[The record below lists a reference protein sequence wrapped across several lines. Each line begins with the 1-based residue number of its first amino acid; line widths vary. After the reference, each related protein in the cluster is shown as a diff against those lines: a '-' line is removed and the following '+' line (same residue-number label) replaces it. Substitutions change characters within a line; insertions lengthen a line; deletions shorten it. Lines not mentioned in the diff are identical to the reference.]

1 MSSPNPSVPAVW
13 EAILSTFERA
23 EEWLVRWAT
32 EGQIL
37 PAQRDHLVTLL
48 RERLEKAKTLATQN
62 VEPPSIPGMLPL
74 QADEAPPVR
83 AYRLW
88 RFLNSEIAQHKAA
101 GRLTLSQAHALEEEC
116 RERMTSL
123 KRRLSQDGVTIVIA
137 PPNLGATALPSASP
151 ASAVDVLSEW
161 SQPSASTEPSD
172 LPSRSSLRTSS
183 ADSPSA
189 SNVEGAPSAP
199 RRSVLEMLL
208 DPRSIQ
214 WLMGLGGA
222 LMVVGLVILLWL
234 NNFFTPPVM
243 AAAMG
248 VTNVAVLFAGW
259 GLIQKTRYQLVGRGL
274 TLWACLVMP
283 LNMWYYHAH
292 DLVTIDGHLW
302 VAAVVI
308 SALYAASAW
317 VLKDE
322 MFVYVFNAGVAMMG
336 LLILADM
343 PPSPQKFW
351 EIASPATLL
360 VLLGLA
366 GIHTERAFGENDG
379 PFGRKRFGLAF
390 FASGHV
396 LMAAGLLLVFGAQLS
411 GDWLYDI
418 WFKPV
423 FDSYQVG
430 PSPICGPL
438 RWLSLVL
445 VLAATY
451 AYVYSD
457 IVVRKHGA
465 YFHFAAFTLL
475 WAEVLIVQLLRLE
488 LGLDAIIAILAGTSL
503 AVNLAQATVTR
514 DQKLTRA
521 FPVFGLLLSLLPV
534 LMGVYEYFRYL
545 GFRAVWVGADPRW
558 SYVGAMALTAV
569 ASRVGAY
576 IYRNERKWL
585 PAAYHFATAAA
596 AMVGA
601 VAALAAFGL
610 ETWQE
615 HAPIMMLI
623 PIAYLVA
630 AKLYGDRGPS
640 EALTW
645 VAHTAT
651 VVMLI
656 SSLSSAFAGFTR
668 IVEGQTLNLALA
680 AFFAEAAVFYGLAT
694 AFQRQPRCVHFATV
708 MACGSLWQLMT
719 YFGFSADAYLLT
731 FAGIGLLLLIT
742 YRFSVLEQTAAAPL
756 SEAAFKAAN
765 SLLSVAFVSAV
776 FRGLGRLASDALR
789 SSNAVNWGFVGF
801 SVTMLVIAMLA
812 VAIVKVASW
821 RRWYVVQVVAQ
832 GALTLLALHKLIDL
846 SPWQQVELFS
856 VIVGLLLLAVGHLGW
871 YREQDRESDLV
882 SMSLFF
888 GSLLATVPLA
898 IATLVDRWD
907 HHFLIANEAGF
918 LFVSILLL
926 GSGLVFQLKST
937 TLVGSLSTALY
948 FITLAM
954 FIPFGRL
961 NTVATLITV
970 GGGVIFGTGLIL
982 AFFRDRLLAL
992 PARIKNRE
1000 GIFKVLNWR

>member
-1 MSSPNPSVPAVW
+1 MSSDPSAMPAAW
-13 EAILSTFERA
+13 ESVISTFERA
-23 EEWLVRWAT
+23 DEWFSRWAT

-37 PAQRDHLVTLL
+37 PAQRDTIAPLL
-48 RERLEKAKTLATQN
+48 RERLENAKKLAEQN
-62 VEPPSIPGMLPL
+62 VEPPSIPGILPL
-74 QADEAPPVR
+74 QADEQPAVR
-83 AYRLW
+83 AFRLW
-88 RFLNSEIAQHKAA
+88 RFLAAEIAQHKTS

-123 KRRLSQDGVTIVIA
+123 KRRLSQDGVTLVIEK
-137 PPNLGATALPSASP
+137 SKP
-151 ASAVDVLSEW
+151 ASAAQQPAGSVQQRAPDSEVRKVIDSWSQTENQKSAAQSAEPLPTLELSE
-161 SQPSASTEPSD
+161 PT
-172 LPSRSSLRTSS
+172 
-183 ADSPSA
+183 
-189 SNVEGAPSAP
+189 P
-199 RRSVLEMLL
+199 RRNIMEMLL

-222 LMVVGLVILLWL
+222 LMVVGIVILLWV
-234 NNFFTPPVM
+234 NKFFTPPVL
-243 AAAMG
+243 AMVMG
-248 VTNVAVLFAGW
+248 GANIAVMLAGW
-259 GLIQKTRYQLVGRGL
+259 GFIQKTRYQLVGRGL
-274 TLWACLVMP
+274 TLLSCLVMP
-283 LNMWYYHAH
+283 LNLWYYHAQ
-292 DLVTIDGHLW
+292 DLVSIDQHLW
-302 VAAVVI
+302 VAAVVM
-308 SALYAASAW
+308 SALYGASAW
-317 VLKDE
+317 ILKDE
-322 MFVYVFNAGVAMMG
+322 MFVYVFNAGVALTG

-366 GIHTERAFGENDG
+366 AIHTERAFGDNDG
-379 PFGRKRFGLAF
+379 PFSRKRFGLAF

-396 LMAAGLLLVFGAQLS
+396 LLAAGLLMLFGAQIS
-411 GDWLYDI
+411 GDWLYEA

-423 FDSYQVG
+423 FDSFQTG

-438 RWLSLVL
+438 RWLALVL

-451 AYVYSD
+451 AYIYSD

-475 WAEVLIVQLLRLE
+475 WAEVLVVQLLHLK
-488 LGLDAIIAILAGTSL
+488 LGVDAIITVLAGTSL

-534 LMGVYEYFRYL
+534 VLGLSEYFHYL
-545 GFRAVWVGADPRW
+545 GFRAVWVGASPRW

-569 ASRVGAY
+569 ASRLGAY
-576 IYRNERKWL
+576 LYRNNEKWL
-585 PAAYHFATAAA
+585 PTAYHFATAAA
-596 AMVGA
+596 SMVGA
-601 VAALAAFGL
+601 VAALAAMGL

-640 EALTW
+640 EPLTW

-656 SSLSSAFAGFTR
+656 SSMSSAFAGFTK

-694 AFQRQPRCVHFATV
+694 AFRRQAWCVHLATV

-731 FAGIGLLLLIT
+731 FAGIGLLLLIA
-742 YRFSVLEQTAAAPL
+742 YRFSVFEQTVAAPL
-756 SEAAFKAAN
+756 ADASFKAAN
-765 SLLSVAFVSAV
+765 SLLSVAFVSSV
-776 FRGLGRLASDALR
+776 FRGLGRLMSDAMTATDKVHW
-789 SSNAVNWGFVGF
+789 SFVGF

-812 VAIVKVASW
+812 VAIVKVAAW

-856 VIVGLLLLAVGHLGW
+856 VIVGLLLLAVGHFGW

-888 GSLLATVPLA
+888 GSLLAAVPLA
-898 IATLVDRWD
+898 IATWIDRG
-907 HHFLIANEAGF
+907 HGKFLIANEAGF

-926 GSGLVFQLKST
+926 GTGLVFRLKST
-937 TLVGSLSTALY
+937 TVVGSFSTALY
-948 FITLAM
+948 FLTLLM
-954 FIPFGRL
+954 FVPWGSL

-970 GGGVIFGTGLIL
+970 GGGTIFGAGLAL
-982 AFFRDRLLAL
+982 AFFRDRLLTL
-992 PARIKNRE
+992 PERIKKRE
-1000 GIFKVLNWR
+1000 GIFKVMNWR

>member
-1 MSSPNPSVPAVW
+1 MSEPNPSRSAEW
-13 EAILSTFERA
+13 EAILSTFERV
-23 EEWLVRWAT
+23 EEWWTRWAT

-37 PAQRDHLVTLL
+37 PVQRDTLVQLL
-48 RERLEKAKTLATQN
+48 RERVEQAKSLSGQGGD
-62 VEPPSIPGMLPL
+62 PPRIPGMLPL
-74 QADEAPPVR
+74 QADEVPPVR

-88 RFLNSEIAQHKAA
+88 RFLDAEVSQHKTA
-101 GRLTLSQAHALEEEC
+101 GRLTLAQAHALEEEC

-123 KRRLSQDGVTIVIA
+123 KRRLSQDGITLVMS
-137 PPNLGATALPSASP
+137 PPNLASAARKPETDSGARKFLDELSQLGSGAAAQASSASDGK
-151 ASAVDVLSEW
+151 V
-161 SQPSASTEPSD
+161 TEPV
-172 LPSRSSLRTSS
+172 S
-183 ADSPSA
+183 ALDVAEPK
-189 SNVEGAPSAP
+189 P
-199 RRSVLEMLL
+199 RRNILEMLL

-214 WLMGLGGA
+214 WLMALGGA
-222 LMVVGLVILLWL
+222 LMVVGIVILLWI
-234 NNFFTPPVM
+234 NNYFTPPVM
-243 AAAMG
+243 AAVMG
-248 VTNVAVLFAGW
+248 ATNVGVLIAGW
-259 GLIQKTRYQLVGRGL
+259 GVLRKTRYQLVGKGL
-274 TLWACLVMP
+274 TLLACLVMP
-283 LNMWYYHAH
+283 LNLWYYHTQG
-292 DLVTIDGHLW
+292 LLTLDGHLW

-308 SALYAASAW
+308 SALYATSAW

-322 MFVYVFNAGVAMMG
+322 MFVYVFSAGVAMTG
-336 LLILADM
+336 LLILADL
-343 PPSPQKFW
+343 QKFV
-351 EIASPATLL
+351 EIAAPATLL
-360 VLLGLA
+360 VVLGLA
-366 GIHTERAFGENDG
+366 GIHSERAFGENEG
-379 PFGRKRFGLAF
+379 PFSRKRFGLAF

-396 LMAAGLLLVFGAQLS
+396 LLASGLLMVLGAQLS
-411 GDWLYDI
+411 GDWFEA

-423 FDSYQVG
+423 YESFQAVQ
-430 PSPICGPL
+430 SPICGPL
-438 RWLSLVL
+438 RWLGLVL
-445 VLAATY
+445 VLAGTY
-451 AYVYSD
+451 AYIYSD
-457 IVVRKHGA
+457 IVVRRHGA
-465 YFHFAAFTLL
+465 YIHVAAALL
-475 WAEVLIVQLLRLE
+475 MWAEVLVVQLLNLD
-488 LGLDAIIAILAGTSL
+488 LGLDEIISVLAVTSL
-503 AVNLAQATVTR
+503 VVNLAQATVTR

-534 LMGVYEYFRYL
+534 LMGIHEYFQFL
-545 GFRAVWVGADPRW
+545 GFRAVWDKEPPRW

-576 IYRNERKWL
+576 LYRNSGKWL
-585 PAAYHFATAAA
+585 PTAYHFATAAA
-596 AMVGA
+596 TMVGA
-601 VAALAAFGL
+601 VALLAALKL

-640 EALTW
+640 EPLTW

-656 SSLSSAFAGFTR
+656 SSMSSAFAGFTR

-694 AFQRQPRCVHFATV
+694 VFQRQPKCVHWATV

-731 FAGIGLLLLIT
+731 FAGIGLVLLIA

-756 SEAAFKAAN
+756 AEAAFKAAN
-765 SLLSVAFVSAV
+765 SLLSLAFVSAA
-776 FRGLGRLASDALR
+776 FRGLGRLASDAFS

-812 VAIVKVASW
+812 VVIVKVASW

-856 VIVGLLLLAVGHLGW
+856 VIVGLLLLIVGHIGW
-871 YREQDRESDLV
+871 YREQDRENDLV
-882 SMSLFF
+882 STSLLF
-888 GSLLATVPLA
+888 GSLLAVVPLA
-898 IATLVDRWD
+898 IATLIDRWHD
-907 HHFLIANEAGF
+907 HFLIANEAGF
-918 LFVSILLL
+918 LFVALLLL

-937 TLVGSLSTALY
+937 TLVGSLGTVVY
-948 FITLAM
+948 FVSLAM
-954 FIPFGRL
+954 FIKFGRL

-970 GGGVIFGTGLIL
+970 GGGTIFGVGLVL

-992 PARIKNRE
+992 PERIKNRE

>member
-1 MSSPNPSVPAVW
+1 MSEQAIPVAW
-13 EAILSTFERA
+13 EIILSTFERV
-23 EEWLVRWAT
+23 EEWWTRWAT

-37 PAQRDHLVTLL
+37 PAQRDELVRLL
-48 RERLEKAKTLATQN
+48 HERIEHTKTLASQGI
-62 VEPPSIPGMLPL
+62 EPPSIPGMLPL
-74 QADEAPPVR
+74 QLEEVPPMR
-83 AYRLW
+83 AFRLW
-88 RFLNSEIAQHKAA
+88 RFLDSEVSQHKTA
-101 GRLTLSQAHALEEEC
+101 GRLTLAQAHALEGEC

-123 KRRLSQDGVTIVIA
+123 KRRLSQDGVTLVMN
-137 PPNLGATALPSASP
+137 PPNL
-151 ASAVDVLSEW
+151 ASAARKPEADSGARKFLDKLAELGAGAAAQESNPSDNKVAKPMTPVDVAE
-161 SQPSASTEPSD
+161 STQ
-172 LPSRSSLRTSS
+172 
-183 ADSPSA
+183 
-189 SNVEGAPSAP
+189 
-199 RRSVLEMLL
+199 RRSILEMLL

-214 WLMGLGGA
+214 WLMALGGA
-222 LMVVGLVILLWL
+222 LMVVGVVILLWV
-234 NNFFTPPVM
+234 NNYFTPPVM
-243 AAAMG
+243 AMVMG
-248 VTNVAVLFAGW
+248 ATNIAVLIVGW
-259 GLIQKTRYQLVGRGL
+259 AVIIKTRYQLVGKGL
-274 TLWACLVMP
+274 TLLACLVMP
-283 LNMWYYHAH
+283 LNLWYYHTQS
-292 DLVTIDGHLW
+292 LLTLDGHLW

-317 VLKDE
+317 TLKDE
-322 MFVYVFNAGVAMMG
+322 MFVYVFSAGVAMTG

-343 PPSPQKFW
+343 DKFV
-351 EIASPATLL
+351 EIAAPATLL
-360 VLLGLA
+360 VALGLA
-366 GIHTERAFGENDG
+366 GIHSERAFGENDG
-379 PFGRKRFGLAF
+379 PFSRKRFGLAF

-396 LMAAGLLLVFGAQLS
+396 LLGSGLLMLFGAQLA
-411 GDWLYDI
+411 GDWLYDA
-418 WFKPV
+418 WFKSV
-423 FDSYQVG
+423 YLSFQAV
-430 PSPICGPL
+430 PSPICGEL

-445 VLAATY
+445 VLAGTY
-451 AYVYSD
+451 AYIYSD

-465 YFHFAAFTLL
+465 YIHFAAALLL
-475 WAEVLIVQLLRLE
+475 WAEVLVVQLLHLK
-488 LGLDAIIAILAGTSL
+488 LGIDAIITVLAVTSL
-503 AVNLAQATVTR
+503 AVNLAQATITR

-521 FPVFGLLLSLLPV
+521 FPVFGLFLSLLPV
-534 LMGVYEYFRYL
+534 LMGVYEYFQFL
-545 GFRAVWVGADPRW
+545 GFRAVWVKEPPRW
-558 SYVGAMALTAV
+558 SYVGAMVLTAV

-576 IYRNERKWL
+576 LYRNSAKWL
-585 PAAYHFATAAA
+585 PTAYHFATAAA
-596 AMVGA
+596 TMVGA

-640 EALTW
+640 EPLTW

-656 SSLSSAFAGFTR
+656 SSMSSAFAGFTR

-694 AFQRQPRCVHFATV
+694 VFQRQPKCVHWSTI

-731 FAGIGLLLLIT
+731 FAGIGLLLLIA

-756 SEAAFKAAN
+756 AEAAFKAAN
-765 SLLSVAFVSAV
+765 SLLSLAFVSSV
-776 FRGLGRLASDALR
+776 FRGLGRLASDAFS
-789 SSNAVNWGFVGF
+789 SSNIVNWGFVSF

-812 VAIVKVASW
+812 VALVKVASW

-898 IATLVDRWD
+898 IATLMDRW
-907 HHFLIANEAGF
+907 HNHFLIVNEAGF
-918 LFVSILLL
+918 LFVALLLL
-926 GSGLVFQLKST
+926 GSGLVFRLKST
-937 TLVGSLSTALY
+937 TLVGCLGTVVY
-948 FITLAM
+948 FVSLAM
-954 FIPFGRL
+954 FIKFGRL
-961 NTVATLITV
+961 STVATLITV
-970 GGGVIFGTGLIL
+970 GGGTIFGIGLIL
-982 AFFRDRLLAL
+982 AFFRDRLLTL
-992 PARIKNRE
+992 PERIKNRE

>member
-1 MSSPNPSVPAVW
+1 MSEQAVPVEW
-13 EAILSTFERA
+13 EIILSTFERV
-23 EEWLVRWAT
+23 EEWWTRWAT

-37 PAQRDHLVTLL
+37 PSQRDELVRLL
-48 RERLEKAKTLATQN
+48 HERIEQAKTLAGQG
-62 VEPPSIPGMLPL
+62 VDPPSIPGMLPR
-74 QADEAPPVR
+74 QPEEVPPVR

-88 RFLNSEIAQHKAA
+88 RFLDAEVSQHKTA
-101 GRLTLSQAHALEEEC
+101 GRLTLSQAHALEGEC

-123 KRRLSQDGVTIVIA
+123 KRRLIQDGVTLVMS
-137 PPNLGATALPSASP
+137 PPNLASASRKSETDSGARKFLDDLAQLGSGEAAQ
-151 ASAVDVLSEW
+151 ASSTSDSNA
-161 SQPSASTEPSD
+161 TEPITT
-172 LPSRSSLRTSS
+172 L
-183 ADSPSA
+183 
-189 SNVEGAPSAP
+189 NVDESKP
-199 RRSVLEMLL
+199 RRNILELLL

-222 LMVVGLVILLWL
+222 LMVVGLVILLWV
-234 NNFFTPPVM
+234 NKYFTPPVL
-243 AAAMG
+243 AMVMG
-248 VTNVAVLFAGW
+248 GANVAVLLTGW

-274 TLWACLVMP
+274 TLLSCLVMP
-283 LNMWYYHAH
+283 LNLWYYHTQN
-292 DLVTIDGHLW
+292 LVTIDGHLW
-302 VAAVVI
+302 VAAVVV
-308 SALYAASAW
+308 SALYGASAW
-317 VLKDE
+317 ILKDE
-322 MFVYVFNAGVAMMG
+322 MFVYVFSAGVAMTG

-360 VLLGLA
+360 MLLGLA
-366 GIHTERAFGENDG
+366 GIHAERAFGENDG
-379 PFGRKRFGLAF
+379 PFSRKRFGLAF

-396 LMAAGLLLVFGAQLS
+396 LMAAGLLMVFGAQIS
-411 GDWLYDI
+411 GDWLYEA

-423 FDSYQVG
+423 FDSFQTD

-438 RWLSLVL
+438 RWLALVL

-451 AYVYSD
+451 AYIYSD

-475 WAEVLIVQLLRLE
+475 WAEVLIVQLLHLK
-488 LGLDAIIAILAGTSL
+488 LGVDEIITILAGTSL

-534 LMGVYEYFRYL
+534 LLGLSEYFHYL
-545 GFRAVWVGADPRW
+545 GFRAVWVGKDPRW
-558 SYVGAMALTAV
+558 TYVGAMALTAV

-576 IYRNERKWL
+576 IYRDSAKWL
-585 PAAYHFATAAA
+585 PTAYHFATAAA
-596 AMVGA
+596 SMVGA
-601 VAALAAFGL
+601 VAALAAMGL

-640 EALTW
+640 EPLTW

-656 SSLSSAFAGFTR
+656 SSMSSAFAGFTK
-668 IVEGQTLNLALA
+668 IVEGQTLNLSLA
-680 AFFAEAAVFYGLAT
+680 AFFAEAAVFYGLAS
-694 AFQRQPRCVHFATV
+694 AFQRQARCIHFATI

-731 FAGIGLLLLIT
+731 FAGIGLLLLIA
-742 YRFSVLEQTAAAPL
+742 YRFSMLEQTAAAPL
-756 SEAAFKAAN
+756 TEAAFKAAN
-765 SLLSVAFVSAV
+765 SLLSVAFVSSV
-776 FRGLGRLASDALR
+776 FRGLGRLISDAMTGTDKVQL
-789 SSNAVNWGFVGF
+789 GFVGF

-812 VAIVKVASW
+812 VAIVKVSSW

-888 GSLLATVPLA
+888 GSLLAAVPLA
-898 IATLVDRWD
+898 IATWIDR
-907 HHFLIANEAGF
+907 HQGHFLIANEAGF
-918 LFVSILLL
+918 LFVSVLLL
-926 GSGLVFQLKST
+926 GTGLVFQLKST

-948 FITLAM
+948 FITL
-954 FIPFGRL
+954 L
-961 NTVATLITV
+961 LLVEWNHVNTVAKLITI
-970 GGGVIFGTGLIL
+970 GGGTLFGGGLIL

-992 PARIKNRE
+992 PERIKNRE
-1000 GIFKVLNWR
+1000 GIFKVMNWR